1 MVAGRGTEK
10 TQKATNNR
18 RRKLFRHN
26 ALLTLVLILINGNGG
41 LLSSSLKTNISSCRH
56 PRKQGSFLSGTPNK
70 LMHLENFGKQITRD
84 DQRDDQGLG
93 TENNSSSAL
102 FLTIILVY
110 RTVALRFWSCI
121 LLSSLTIL

>member
-1 MVAGRGTEK
+1 MERVIFCLDSKRTFDLVDIQAS
-10 TQKATNNR
+10 KA
-18 RRKLFRHN
+18 LF
-26 ALLTLVLILINGNGG
+26 
-41 LLSSSLKTNISSCRH
+41 SL
-56 PRKQGSFLSGTPNK
+56 GPNK
-70 LMHLENFGKQITRD
+70 LMRLEYVGKQITRN

-121 LLSSLTIL
+121 LLSSLTIIL